1 MNDRAL
7 RAAVG
12 ILTAAG
18 AAIAGYLTYARF
30 THTALACTTGG
41 CEIVQRSDYAELA
54 GIPVALLGLAAY
66 VFLFGTAFS
75 SSELARVAGA
85 GVAVAGAAFSA
96 YLVYVQIAVID
107 AICQW
112 CVASDVV
119 MALLASICVARVI
132 AGGPGPQA
140 RAH

>member
-1 MNDRAL
+1 MNDRTL
-7 RAAVG
+7 RTAVG
-12 ILTAAG
+12 ILATAG
-18 AAIAGYLTYARF
+18 AAIAGYLSYARL
-30 THTALACTTGG
+30 TDTTIACATGG

-66 VFLFGTAFS
+66 LFVLGTAFL
-75 SSELARVAGA
+75 SSEPARAAAA

-96 YLVYVQIAVID
+96 YLVYVQVAVID

-119 MALLASICVARVI
+119 MALLACACIGRLI
-132 AGGPGPQA
+132 APSQSG
-140 RAH
+140 

>member
-1 MNDRAL
+1 MNDRTL
-7 RAAVG
+7 RTAVG
-12 ILTAAG
+12 ILAAVG

-30 THTALACTTGG
+30 THTTLACTTGG

-66 VFLFGTAFS
+66 VFLLATAFS
-75 SSELARVAGA
+75 SSEPARAA
-85 GVAVAGAAFSA
+85 AAAVAVAAAAFSA
-96 YLVYVQIAVID
+96 YLIYIQIAVID

-119 MALLASICVARVI
+119 MALLACACVARVV
-132 AGGPGPQA
+132 GPGP
-140 RAH
+140 RVP

>member
-1 MNDRAL
+1 MNDQAL

-12 ILTAAG
+12 ILATAG

-30 THTALACTTGG
+30 TDTALACATGG

-66 VFLFGTAFS
+66 VFLLSTAFS
-75 SSELARVAGA
+75 RSELARAA
-85 GVAVAGAAFSA
+85 AAAVAVGGAAFSA
-96 YLVYVQIAVID
+96 YLVYIQIAVID

-112 CVASDVV
+112 CVASALL
-119 MALLASICVARVI
+119 MTALLAVNAMRMVRYVG
-132 AGGPGPQA
+132 AEP
-140 RAH
+140 

>member
-7 RAAVG
+7 RTAVG
-12 ILTAAG
+12 ILATVG

-30 THTALACTTGG
+30 THTQVACATGG
-41 CEIVQRSDYAELA
+41 CEIVQRSDYAELV
-54 GIPVALLGLAAY
+54 GIPVALLGLGAY
-66 VFLFGTAFS
+66 LFLLGTAFS
-75 SSELARVAGA
+75 TSELARTAAA

-112 CVASDVV
+112 CVASDVI
-119 MALLASICVARVI
+119 MALLACACIARVVA
-132 AGGPGPQA
+132 AGRPG
-140 RAH
+140 

>member
-1 MNDRAL
+1 MNDRTL

-12 ILTAAG
+12 ILAAAG

-30 THTALACTTGG
+30 THTPVACATGG

-54 GIPVALLGLAAY
+54 GIPVALLGLTAY
-66 VFLFGTAFS
+66 VFLLGTAFS
-75 SSELARVAGA
+75 SSEAARAAGA
-85 GVAVAGAAFSA
+85 VVAVAGAAFSA

-112 CVASDVV
+112 CIASDVV
-119 MALLASICVARVI
+119 MALLACACVGRVLVARD
-132 AGGPGPQA
+132 P
-140 RAH
+140 

>member
-1 MNDRAL
+1 MSDRAL

-12 ILTAAG
+12 ILAAVG

-30 THTALACTTGG
+30 THTQVACATGG
-41 CEIVQRSDYAELA
+41 CEIVQRSDYAELV
-54 GIPVALLGLAAY
+54 GIPVALLGLGAY
-66 VFLFGTAFS
+66 IFLLGTAFS
-75 SSELARVAGA
+75 SSEAARAAGA
-85 GVAVAGAAFSA
+85 AVALAGAAFSA

-119 MALLASICVARVI
+119 MALLAAACVARVI
-132 AGGPGPQA
+132 AA
-140 RAH
+140 SRSS

>member
-12 ILTAAG
+12 ILAAAG

-30 THTALACTTGG
+30 THTAVACATGG
-41 CEIVQRSDYAELA
+41 CEVVQRSDYAELV
-54 GIPVALLGLAAY
+54 GIPVALLGLGAY
-66 VFLFGTAFS
+66 IFLLGTAFS
-75 SSELARVAGA
+75 ATDLARAA
-85 GVAVAGAAFSA
+85 AAAVAVAGAAFSA

-112 CVASDVV
+112 CVASDVI
-119 MALLASICVARVI
+119 MALLACACVGRVI
-132 AGGPGPQA
+132 AVS
-140 RAH
+140 RSS

>member
-12 ILTAAG
+12 ILAAAG

-66 VFLFGTAFS
+66 VFLLGSAFS
-75 SSELARVAGA
+75 SGELVRAAGA
-85 GVAVAGAAFSA
+85 AVAVAGSAFSA
-96 YLVYVQIAVID
+96 YLVYVQVAVID

-112 CVASDVV
+112 CIASDVV
-119 MALLASICVARVI
+119 MAVLACACIGRLI
-132 AGGPGPQA
+132 AASRSG
-140 RAH
+140 